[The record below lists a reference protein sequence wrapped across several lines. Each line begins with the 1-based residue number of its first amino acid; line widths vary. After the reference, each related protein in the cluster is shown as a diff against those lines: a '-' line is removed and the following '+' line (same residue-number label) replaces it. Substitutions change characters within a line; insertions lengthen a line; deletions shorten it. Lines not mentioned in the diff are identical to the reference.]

1 MKRSFLFGVPGVV
14 AFALMLIAATYGLV
28 RLAFGLLLPDIQN
41 ELGFSADV
49 AGAISA
55 GGSALY
61 VVGALVGFFA
71 AGAPR
76 VLVATAAGSAALGA
90 AGMALATDTV
100 VFAVAAAVGS
110 AGAGFASPGVVG
122 VLRSHPGTSSR
133 PALQDVA
140 NSGTGPGLVA
150 AGLLALALLPDWRIV
165 WAVAAVV
172 AVIAGVGVL
181 LTSRSHVPPRGRP
194 AVPPG
199 RWFLAHARPIA
210 AALAL
215 GAGSA
220 AVWTFGR
227 IALVDAGL
235 DAASSAV
242 AWIALGAGGAVVAFT
257 SSRTVAWG
265 PRRVWVLTG
274 VLAAVATVSLP
285 LVAESFF
292 AALGACVVFGW
303 SYTAATGALIGWT
316 SDIDAERPA
325 AGTALLFVVLVAGQG
340 AGAAALG
347 GLVEP
352 WGYAGVFAVASL
364 VLLVATLG
372 AVSPRGRES
381 RALPPVAARG
391 LR

>member
-1 MKRSFLFGVPGVV
+1 MKRPFLFGVPGVV

-28 RLAFGLLLPDIQN
+28 RLAFGLLLPDVQS
-41 ELGFSADV
+41 ELGFGADV

-61 VVGALVGFFA
+61 VVGAVVGFFA

-133 PALQDVA
+133 PAFQDVA
-140 NSGTGPGLVA
+140 NSGTRPGLVA

-181 LTSRSHVPPRGRP
+181 LTSRSYVPPRGRP

-235 DAASSAV
+235 DADSSAV
-242 AWIALGAGGAVVAFT
+242 AWIALGAGGAVVALT

-274 VLAAVATVSLP
+274 VLAAVATVSVP
-285 LVAESFF
+285 LVAESFL

-316 SDIDAERPA
+316 GDIDAERPA

-352 WGYAGVFAVASL
+352 WGYAGVFAVASV

-372 AVSPRGRES
+372 AVSPGGRDS